1 MLLHGLSSNSRIWD
15 LTAPLLTNRF
25 HVVAVDQRG
34 HGLSD
39 KPSSYT
45 AAEWT
50 GDLAGVLDHLRFGR
64 AAVAGH
70 SWGASVALGYA
81 AENPERATAIA
92 LVDGGISE
100 ISARMT
106 WEQAEE
112 RMRPPEIDG
121 VPLERFLGFAKQ
133 WPDMAELWNE
143 QVKEMVLSNF
153 EVRDGKIYRRL
164 TIENHMKI
172 LRAMYEQK
180 TTAMLGSVTC
190 PVLVIIANQERDNE
204 ESRRWA
210 EFRREGAAR
219 AEEAL
224 KQGRIV
230 WMDDTIHDVP
240 VQRPRELAKCLL
252 SLAG

>member
-1 MLLHGLSSNSRIWD
+1 MLTD
-15 LTAPLLTNRF
+15 RF
-25 HVVAVDQRG
+25 RVVAVDQRG

-39 KPSSYT
+39 KPSSY
-45 AAEWT
+45 AADEWT
-50 GDLAGVLDHLRFGR
+50 GDLTSVLDHLGLERTS
-64 AAVAGH
+64 VAGH
-70 SWGASVALGYA
+70 SWGASVALQFA
-81 AENPERATAIA
+81 AQNQERATAIS
-92 LVDGGISE
+92 LVDGGISD
-100 ISARMT
+100 ISSRMT

-112 RMRPPEIDG
+112 RMRPPDIDG

-143 QVKEMVLSNF
+143 QVKEMVLANF

-180 TTAMLGSVTC
+180 TSAMLGSVAC
-190 PVLVIIANQERDNE
+190 AVLVIIANQERDNE

-210 EFRREGAAR
+210 QFRREGAKL

-224 KQGRIV
+224 KDGRIV
-230 WMDDTIHDVP
+230 WMDDTIHDIP
-240 VQRPRELAKCLL
+240 VQRPRELADALL
-252 SLAG
+252 SLAD